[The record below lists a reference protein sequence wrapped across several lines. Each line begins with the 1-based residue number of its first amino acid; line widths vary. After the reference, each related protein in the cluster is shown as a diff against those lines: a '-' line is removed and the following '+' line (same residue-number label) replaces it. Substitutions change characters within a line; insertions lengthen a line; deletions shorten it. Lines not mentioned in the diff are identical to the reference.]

1 VEGETTI
8 PSSICIFGVSGG
20 RWNLIDV
27 PQAILELPKDVLLAA
42 LPELMRGYL
51 MDYGGSCPF
60 FGKATGFRFAR
71 LLDYFQF
78 ERRTTH
84 RTGQQAV
91 PAGALLRF
99 NSMRGAVL

>member
-1 VEGETTI
+1 MEGETTI

-27 PQAILELPKDVLLAA
+27 PQAILELPEDVLLAA

-78 ERRTTH
+78 DREGLLIERVNKPFR
-84 RTGQQAV
+84 
-91 PAGALLRF
+91 
-99 NSMRGAVL
+99 RGHCSVSIR